1 MKRSILLISAA
12 LLIFTGAMGVS
23 AEEKKADPNQLFY
36 TANHNY
42 ELRDYVK
49 AMEGYVAILES
60 GLESGNLY
68 YNIGNG
74 FLKMGRLGQA
84 ILCYER
90 AKRLIPHDSDLKAN
104 LTYARSL
111 AENTSDRTQGAFIL
125 NAINAI
131 FESYSL
137 RAVIFSAT
145 FLYLILLLLAGI
157 FTAKPFFARRFR
169 ALMVLVIVLFVLNLT
184 ALASRYFNERILKHG
199 IVVQDKVECKYEP
212 IEKSTTYYTLREGG
226 DVLILA
232 TRNGWRQ
239 IRRPDGKIG
248 WVKKEAVDG
257 I

>member
-1 MKRSILLISAA
+1 MKRAILLISAI
-12 LLIFTGAMGVS
+12 LVIFAGAAS
-23 AEEKKADPNQLFY
+23 AVEEKKSDPNQLFY
-36 TANHNY
+36 AANHNY

-49 AMEGYVAILES
+49 AMEGYVAIFES

-90 AKRLIPHDSDLKAN
+90 AKRLIPHDSDLRAN

-111 AENTSDRTQGAFIL
+111 AENTNDRKMGNFIL
-125 NAINAI
+125 NAINAL

-145 FLYLILLLLAGI
+145 CLYLLLLLLAGI
-157 FTAKPFFARRFR
+157 FTAKPFIARRFR
-169 ALMVLVIVLFVLNLT
+169 ALEILVAALFVLNLT

-248 WVKKEAVDG
+248 WVKKEAVEG